1 MTVIDCPN
9 RGERSALHELVEIEK
24 DSNSEE
30 DSDPNVRTTTLI
42 LDIEMIETPCDEEGV
57 VQTPIP
63 RSDKIWDT
71 DSYPRTRIR
80 K

>member
-9 RGERSALHELVEIEK
+9 RSERSALHELVEIEK
-24 DSNSEE
+24 DSN
-30 DSDPNVRTTTLI
+30 PNVRTTTLI